1 MCSCC
6 PELFSFRLD
15 ESLAMANVS
24 DLLTA
29 FSPIRVYGQ
38 VHRIVGLV
46 VEGTCAR
53 SSIGSL
59 CELFPLQ
66 DGEVI
71 PAEIVGYSNNRAL
84 LMPLGELRGLGPGS
98 RIRVKKEQATISVGD
113 GLLGRVLDGM
123 AQPLDQGPPLYLPHE
138 KALYSLPPGPMQ
150 RDAITQPL
158 DLGIR
163 AINGLLTCGI
173 GQRMG
178 IMAGSGVGKSVLLGM
193 MAKYAKADI
202 NVIALIGERG
212 REVKEFIERDL
223 GKESLAHSV
232 IVAVTSDQSPLLRMR
247 GAFVATAIA
256 EYFCQRGKNV
266 LLMMDSVTRFAMA
279 MREIGLSIGE
289 PPTTKGYTPSVFA
302 TLPKLLERA
311 GNFQHQGSITGL
323 YTVLVDGDDLTEPVA
338 DSVRSILDGHIVLSR
353 SIAAKNHYP
362 AIDVMMST
370 SRVMRDITTSRHREL
385 AGKARSVMA
394 IYRESE
400 DLINIGAY
408 ATGSNKKIDYAI
420 SRMDAINAFLTQ
432 GFEESSTLEET
443 IAAMG
448 ELVSDR
454 QGNDRRR
461 AGRKGFDRRKT
472 DMSADE

>member
-1 MCSCC
+1 M
-6 PELFSFRLD
+6 PNAAD
-15 ESLAMANVS
+15 TINK
-24 DLLTA
+24 
-29 FSPIRVYGQ
+29 FSPIRVYGK

-46 VEGTCAR
+46 VEGSCPR

-59 CELFPLQ
+59 CEITPQ
-66 DGEVI
+66 QQGAVI
-71 PAEIVGYSNNRAL
+71 PAEIVGYNNNRAL
-84 LMPLGELRGLGPGS
+84 LMPLGELRGLGPGAL
-98 RIRVKKEQATISVGD
+98 IRVKKEQAAINVGKA
-113 GLLGRVLDGM
+113 LLGRVIDGM
-123 AQPLDQGPPLYLPHE
+123 VQPLDDGPPLYLPHE

-150 RDAITQPL
+150 RAAITEPL

-223 GKESLAHSV
+223 GPEGLKQSV
-232 IVAVTSDQSPLLRMR
+232 IIAVTSDQSPLLRMR

-256 EYFCQRGKNV
+256 EYFSQNGKNV
-266 LLMMDSVTRFAMA
+266 LLMMDSITRFAMA

-311 GNFQHQGSITGL
+311 GNFQNQGSITGL

-353 SIAAKNHYP
+353 NMAAKNHYP

-370 SRVMRDITTSRHREL
+370 SRVMRDITTERHREL

-394 IYRESE
+394 VYRESE

-408 ATGSNKKIDYAI
+408 AAGSNKKIDYAI
-420 SRMDAINAFLTQ
+420 SRIEAINTFLVQ
-432 GFEESSTLEET
+432 GFNESSSLEET
-443 IAAMG
+443 ITTMSD
-448 ELVSDR
+448 LLSDR
-454 QGNDRRR
+454 QASERRR
-461 AGRKGFDRRKT
+461 VGRKEFDRRKT
-472 DMSADE
+472 DEPVEGVS